1 MEFDIIFGRSL
12 TDFFF
17 KGKLVTLK
25 RAKFEPECDMQV
37 QIKLVIIKLVI
48 IKLVI
53 IKLVIISEY
62 FYLLVVDPRKGSC

>member
-1 MEFDIIFGRSL
+1 MVQVLLI
-12 TDFFF
+12 FF

-37 QIKLVIIKLVI
+37 QMKPVIIN
-48 IKLVI
+48 
-53 IKLVIISEY
+53 LVIISEY